1 MTSLADS
8 VRSSPAPVAAA
19 SRALV
24 RAWLLA
30 TAALVF
36 LIVIVGGAT
45 RLTESGLSI
54 TEWEVVTGVLPPL
67 TEAQW
72 QAEFEKYRRIPQY
85 QQVNRGMSLAEFQVI
100 YLWEWGHRILGR
112 VIGLVFLGGFLWF
125 LATRKLDRTLAW
137 KTFGIGCLIGL
148 QGFIGWWMVS
158 SGLVDRIAVAPYR
171 LATHLT
177 LACVIF
183 ACLVWLARDLA
194 SPRVAA
200 ADVPASVSGASLALL
215 VLLFAQIFLGG
226 LVAGSRAG
234 YVYQTWPL
242 IDGGLWPAGMLV
254 MEPWWKNL
262 FENTATTQFVH
273 RTMAYLILGVA
284 AWHAFDA
291 TRRLGAANP
300 VARRAR
306 LLFAVLLVQGV
317 IGVATLLTGMNI
329 LVALAHQAWIVPV
342 LFVALV
348 HRHAIGKG
356 AGAHGRAGAFG

>member
-8 VRSSPAPVAAA
+8 VRSSPAEVAGSHAA
-19 SRALV
+19 V
-24 RAWLLA
+24 RAWLMA

-36 LIVIVGGAT
+36 LIVVVGGAT

-67 TEAQW
+67 TQAQW
-72 QAEFEKYRRIPQY
+72 MVEFEKYRLIPQY
-85 QQVNRGMSLAEFQVI
+85 HQVNRGMSLEAFQVI

-125 LATRKLDRTLAW
+125 LARGRLDRALAF
-137 KTFGIGCLIGL
+137 KAFGIGCLIGL

-183 ACLVWLARDLA
+183 AALVWVARDLKA
-194 SPRVAA
+194 PREEPAK
-200 ADVPASVSGASLALL
+200 VPRGVSSASLVLL
-215 VLLFAQIFLGG
+215 LLLFAQIFLGG

-242 IDGGLWPAGMLV
+242 IDGGLWPAGM
-254 MEPWWKNL
+254 MAMDPWWKNL

-273 RTMAYLILGVA
+273 RMVAYAILAIAG
-284 AWHAFDA
+284 WHAFDA
-291 TRRLGAANP
+291 TRRLGGYDP
-300 VARRAR
+300 VAKRAR
-306 LLFAVLLVQGV
+306 VLFAVLLVQGG
-317 IGVATLLTGMNI
+317 IGVATLLTGMHL
-329 LVALAHQAWIVPV
+329 LVALSHQAWIVPV
-342 LFVALV
+342 LFVALT
-348 HRHAIGKG
+348 HRHAIKRG
-356 AGAHGRAGAFG
+356 AGAHGGRPAFG